1 MVSTFI
7 ASIQNFEKFT
17 AQNLR
22 YIAAESVQ
30 DVMESAMRPQPGVD
44 RTGGTF
50 EVGKIPVVSGDLI
63 RSLRSSIGNGGGEM
77 GKTSYIAVIAGMD
90 PHDVLTFEWTMEYAA
105 RIEFGFTGTD
115 ELGRTY
121 NQPGRHFVG
130 ANAARF
136 SEFVERNAAEVR
148 R

>member
-17 AQNLR
+17 TQNLR

-30 DVMESAMRPQPGVD
+30 DVMEHAMRPQPSVK

-50 EVGKIPVVSGDLI
+50 EIGKIPVDTSDLI
-63 RSLRSSIGNGGGEM
+63 RSLRSSVGTGGGAM
-77 GKTSYIAVIAGMD
+77 GETSYIAVIAGMD
-90 PHDVLTFEWTMEYAA
+90 PHDVLTFEWTAKHAA
-105 RIEFGFTGTD
+105 PMEFGFTTKSGT
-115 ELGRTY
+115 TV
-121 NQPGRHFVG
+121 PGRHFVG